1 MHMHQRALV
10 SSLLVAT
17 LASGCAT
24 SPAMQAYQA
33 PHRAHPE
40 VEQRARRI
48 RTIAVLPPDIR
59 ISSLSA
65 GGVEEVREDWSATG
79 RDNVIKALQAY
90 FNGQPVALKVV
101 AVDQEVRDTL
111 TELR

>member
-1 MHMHQRALV
+1 MHQRALV

-33 PHRAHPE
+33 PHRAHPD
-40 VEQRARRI
+40 VEQRARKI

-65 GGVEEVREDWSATG
+65 GGVEELRDDWSTTG
-79 RDNVIKALQAY
+79 WSLKCVCSALT
-90 FNGQPVALKVV
+90 
-101 AVDQEVRDTL
+101 TL
-111 TELR
+111 IRRSGTRWPRSGPCSGR